1 MTEGGSSEG
10 GRERGRDGVRELRGS
25 DVRSLKEG
33 VCEGTLGEGR

>member
-25 DVRSLKEG
+25 EGGREELKGRSL
-33 VCEGTLGEGR
+33 

>member
-25 DVRSLKEG
+25 GGREELKGRSL
-33 VCEGTLGEGR
+33 